1 LAAVATR
8 EWVEKIVL
16 PELYVRYR
24 TVTTMLSPDEIT
36 KLKAEIQRL
45 ETASQVWTDSG
56 IKQRIDEMIR
66 ELKKKLATETMGP
79 SDKK

>member
-1 LAAVATR
+1 
-8 EWVEKIVL
+8 
-16 PELYVRYR
+16 
-24 TVTTMLSPDEIT
+24 MLSPDEIA

-56 IKQRIDEMIR
+56 IRPRIDEMIR
-66 ELKKKLATETMGP
+66 ELKKKLAADKMGP